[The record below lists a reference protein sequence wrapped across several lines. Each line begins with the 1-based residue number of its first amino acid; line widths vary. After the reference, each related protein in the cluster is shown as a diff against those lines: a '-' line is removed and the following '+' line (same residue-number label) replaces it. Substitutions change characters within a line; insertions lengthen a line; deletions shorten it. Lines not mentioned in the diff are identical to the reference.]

1 MFETTHP
8 VSGMLFTE
16 ALTILED
23 RYGIQNIEHNLS
35 SGDVVIYLPES
46 EDAEV
51 LWPYIFTEAQVKYLA
66 EHPIPIED
74 IRRNKFPHDWPAR

>member
-1 MFETTHP
+1 MFETAHP
-8 VSGMLFTE
+8 VPGILFTE

-23 RYGIQNIEHNLS
+23 RYGIENIEHDLT

-51 LWPYIFTEAQVKYLA
+51 LWPYIFTEGQVRYLA
-66 EHPIPIED
+66 VHLIPIED
-74 IRRNKFPHDWPAR
+74 IRRNRFPRGWPAR